1 METLTEE
8 TVKLHS
14 EDFSFFCRA
23 CLNRS
28 SLISLEDEPWL
39 LCILKGILD
48 IANIPI
54 NLENN
59 LPTKICD
66 KCLQKLE
73 QISAFICLIRFSEN
87 TLRQALI
94 NKESLEKEKH
104 GVVEGAEDKSDDF
117 GCNSKKS
124 TENPEFEKN
133 VLKGNTEIS
142 DKDNDETI
150 PESEPHTMGS
160 ELKTKV
166 EQVDEYWD
174 SPEFVSCSEE
184 IIQSNELSSHS
195 IQSVCKVEDDIEIT
209 KSEIEPEHEN
219 CKNAI
224 ERKSKGCNSIA
235 GSSLT
240 PSDGKFQSH
249 LCSKK
254 FPSENTL
261 KQHSENS
268 MKENW
273 DAQKQEHRDIFS
285 TNCSYER
292 NLEMRKC
299 EFCKETFVDVNIWKT
314 HMELHSEEML
324 LSEREFVKINVE
336 TKSVP
341 IKCDASSETSCE
353 NTEES
358 QHPHEKK
365 FIAPSKLKTH
375 MAVHTGE
382 KIKCEIC
389 SQMFSS
395 SSNLRKHMK
404 IIHSGIRYPCDIC
417 EKSFTEK
424 CKLKHHLST
433 HHEPPQEFDV
443 ETKMDSD
450 IFIKENDVEAIKMEN
465 IS

>member
-235 GSSLT
+235 DSSVT
-240 PSDGKFQSH
+240 PSDDKLFCCEKLS
-249 LCSKK
+249 
-254 FPSENTL
+254 SENTSFSCGI
-261 KQHSENS
+261 HS
-268 MKENW
+268 KEFKIKETLN
-273 DAQKQEHRDIFS
+273 AHKGEHCDIFS
-285 TNCSYER
+285 VNCSNEKI
-292 NLEMRKC
+292 LEMRRC
-299 EFCKETFVDVNIWKT
+299 EFCKEEFVDVNIWKT

-324 LSEREFVKINVE
+324 LSKREFVKINVE
-336 TKSVP
+336 TESDPVV
-341 IKCDASSETSCE
+341 CDASSETSCE

-358 QHPHEKK
+358 QHPHE
-365 FIAPSKLKTH
+365 
-375 MAVHTGE
+375 
-382 KIKCEIC
+382 
-389 SQMFSS
+389 
-395 SSNLRKHMK
+395 
-404 IIHSGIRYPCDIC
+404 
-417 EKSFTEK
+417 

-433 HHEPPQEFDV
+433 HNESPQEFDV
-443 ETKMDSD
+443 ETKLDSD
-450 IFIKENDVEAIKMEN
+450 IFITDNDVKATKAEN
-465 IS
+465 Y